1 LDNGKIISKMDLVFI
16 FGLKKEVKIN
26 ILEIDMK
33 DIGEMEK
40 EMDLE
45 SFIMPMELNMKDNG
59 LTILNKDLHFSTT
72 KMVKSFKEYLK
83 TIECLKKM
91 KSQHFKKKKNQL
103 SLTTNQVKEKRI
115 KIKIIR
121 KKELL
126 KSNLILI
133 QTF

>member
-1 LDNGKIISKMDLVFI
+1 MDLVFI

-45 SFIMPMELNMKDNG
+45 SFIMLMELNMKDNG

-72 KMVKSFKEYLK
+72 KMVKSFKESSK

-91 KSQHFKKKKNQL
+91 KSRHFKKKKNLL

-115 KIKIIR
+115 KIKIRR

>member
-1 LDNGKIISKMDLVFI
+1 MDLVFI

-40 EMDLE
+40 EMGLE
-45 SFIMPMELNMKDNG
+45 YFIMPMELNMKDNG

-72 KMVKSFKEYLK
+72 KMVKSFKESSK

-91 KSQHFKKKKNQL
+91 KSQHSKKKKNQL

-115 KIKIIR
+115 KIKIRR